1 MVYYGNKSIDDCV
14 SNLYG
19 IFDDFRADVRDT
31 IENLEKDNVYVPFHI
46 SDKLYCLKYSEKV
59 TSGVEKECEVVEAE
73 VIKISIEITEEK
85 TTKILH
91 LRATKQPE
99 RVMTCLFEQYGN
111 FLFEDE
117 IKAKSKCREINR
129 NLRTK
134 NHSEEEV

>member
-14 SNLYG
+14 SNLHG

-31 IENLEKDNVYVPFHI
+31 IEILEKDNVYVPFHI

-59 TSGVEKECEVVEAE
+59 TNGVEKECEVVEAE
-73 VIKISIEITEEK
+73 VVKISIEITEEK
-85 TTKILH
+85 TTKILR

-99 RVMTCLFEQYGN
+99 RVMTCFFEQYGN
-111 FLFEDE
+111 FLFKDE
-117 IKAKSKCREINR
+117 TKAKSKCREINR
-129 NLRTK
+129 NLRTR